1 MDDQY
6 VDVYIDARPQAYT
19 YMQGGVLA
27 GEVRLNRPPTRSGS
41 AGVAC
46 AHTSPQEV
54 FAHAR
59 VLDVHWPIVFCSDC
73 LEILEGRRPFVAR
86 DAPESSGAGTFDDI
100 IARKWA
106 KDWPQEG
113 KPRAKR
119 PPPGTAW
126 PPSA

>member
-6 VDVYIDARPQAYT
+6 VDVYIDSRPQAYT
-19 YMQGGVLA
+19 YMRSGLLA
-27 GEVRLNRPPTRSGS
+27 EAIRLNRPPTRSISSG
-41 AGVAC
+41 GVC

-59 VLDVHWPIVFCSDC
+59 VLDVHWPIVFCGEC
-73 LEILEGRRPFVAR
+73 LVILEGRKPFAAR
-86 DAPESSGAGTFDDI
+86 DALETSGAGTFDDI

-106 KDWPQEG
+106 KDWPQGG